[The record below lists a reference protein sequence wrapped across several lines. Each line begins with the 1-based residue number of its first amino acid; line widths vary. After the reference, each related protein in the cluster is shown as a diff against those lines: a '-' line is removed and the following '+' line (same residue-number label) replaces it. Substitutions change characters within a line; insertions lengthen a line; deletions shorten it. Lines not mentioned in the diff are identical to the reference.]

1 MTDLADFPTGCGCI
15 ECKSI
20 LPHEINN
27 CLRDGKWFIA
37 IHCVD
42 SCTLVEGGSTQA
54 VVCQRCFN
62 ALIASAEAII
72 NWGLLGVRYPL
83 CGSCHK
89 PILKLSDIVEDIAKV

>member
-54 VVCQRCFN
+54 VVCQICFN
-62 ALIASAEAII
+62 ALLSGAEAII
-72 NWGLLGVRYPL
+72 NWIRLGV
-83 CGSCHK
+83 HK
-89 PILKLSDIVEDIAKV
+89 PICEGCQKPLTSLSSIIEDIAKL